1 MEQLIELGVRGILL
15 GVTYGLL
22 AFPIGL
28 IFLATDT
35 VDLAIGAYAVV
46 AAVTAFVVGGP
57 LGIAA
62 GICVATL
69 ASAVTGSVS
78 HILGRRNPGNPLVVV
93 LASFGFA
100 VVLESMVLSGFGHD
114 PVIRQ
119 PFDTY
124 WDLAG
129 IRISPQAGINLA
141 VGLIVMLAL
150 FLLLYRSPWGRMM
163 RASAI
168 NPRGA
173 QLAGIPVRA
182 VQFSTFLVTGMLAGI
197 AGVLIL
203 YTSGTDFSGGLN
215 LTLTSFGAAIL
226 FGLQGPMRGFLGG
239 LAIGVVESLSAGFA
253 SGGLATLIPMVF
265 IFTVLATGKMSRES
279 IAGGRA

>member
-1 MEQLIELGVRGILL
+1 MEQLIELVVRGILL

-22 AFPIGL
+22 AFPISL
-28 IFLATDT
+28 IFMATDT
-35 VDLAIGAYAVV
+35 VDLAIGAYAVI
-46 AAVTAFVVGGP
+46 AAVTAYAVGGP

-62 GICVATL
+62 GIGLAIV
-69 ASAVTGSVS
+69 ASAVTGTVS
-78 HILGRRNPGNPLVVV
+78 NVLGRREPGNPLVVV
-93 LASFGFA
+93 LATFGFA
-100 VVLESMVLSGFGHD
+100 IMLESAVLSGFGHD

-119 PFDTY
+119 PFASF
-124 WDLAG
+124 WNLAG
-129 IRISPQAGINLA
+129 IRISPQAGINVL
-141 VGLIVMLAL
+141 VGLSILVAL

-182 VQFSTFLVTGMLAGI
+182 VQFSTFLLTGMLAGI

-203 YTSGTDFSGGLN
+203 YTSGTDFAGGLH

-239 LAIGVVESLSAGFA
+239 LAIGVVESLSTGFA
-253 SGGLATLIPMVF
+253 SGGMATLIPLVF
-265 IFTVLATGKMSRES
+265 IFTVLATGKMSRQA

>member
-1 MEQLIELGVRGILL
+1 MEQLIELAVRGILL

-22 AFPIGL
+22 AFPISL

-35 VDLAIGAYAVV
+35 VDLAIGAYAVL
-46 AAVTAFVVGGP
+46 AAVTAFVIGGP

-62 GICVATL
+62 GICVATV
-69 ASAVTGSVS
+69 ASAITGTISG
-78 HILGRRNPGNPLVVV
+78 ILSRRDPGNPLVIV

-100 VVLESMVLSGFGHD
+100 VMLESTVLSGFGHD

-119 PFDTY
+119 PFDTF
-124 WDLAG
+124 WNLGG
-129 IRISPQAGINLA
+129 IRISPQAGINVL
-141 VGLIVMLAL
+141 VGTLIMFAL
-150 FLLLYRSPWGRMM
+150 YLLLYRSPWGRMM

-182 VQFSTFLVTGMLAGI
+182 VQFSTFLLTGILAGI

-203 YTSGTDFSGGLN
+203 YTSGTDFAAGLH

-226 FGLQGPMRGFLGG
+226 FGLQGPMRGFIGG
-239 LAIGVVESLSAGFA
+239 IAIGVVESLSAGFA
-253 SGGLATLIPMVF
+253 SGGLATMIPLIF
-265 IFTVLATGKMSRES
+265 IFTVLATGKMSREG